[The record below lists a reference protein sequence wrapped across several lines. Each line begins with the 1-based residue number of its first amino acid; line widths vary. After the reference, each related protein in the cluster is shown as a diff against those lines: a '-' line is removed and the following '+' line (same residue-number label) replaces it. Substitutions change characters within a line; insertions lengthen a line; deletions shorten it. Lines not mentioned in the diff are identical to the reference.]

1 MDFISGIFCSVFLHL
16 TKVRIGALNKVVN
29 KHLPG
34 PECSPWWKKSG
45 HSTYA
50 PSMKDIWTGV
60 WLCML
65 RFQLLN
71 HRLNPLT
78 HCECIC
84 LICVH
89 EPMILFSV
97 HQSFMKKLSELEVHS
112 WCGEF
117 LPLFKEHLISRH
129 HPTEQGHPCWSHC
142 MVCHHSD
149 LQTMSESDT
158 CMNILLTW
166 RANSRSCK
174 TSQSISINF
183 CWIRFTFC
191 GTLTQTSIAYELWE
205 NIQAITSMQHVRSHS
220 WWSTWRQL
228 II

>member
-1 MDFISGIFCSVFLHL
+1 MYIALFVCMSLWYCSL
-16 TKVRIGALNKVVN
+16 
-29 KHLPG
+29 
-34 PECSPWWKKSG
+34 
-45 HSTYA
+45 
-50 PSMKDIWTGV
+50 
-60 WLCML
+60 
-65 RFQLLN
+65 
-71 HRLNPLT
+71 
-78 HCECIC
+78 
-84 LICVH
+84 
-89 EPMILFSV
+89 

-117 LPLFKEHLISRH
+117 LPLFKEYLISRH

-142 MVCHHSD
+142 MVCHHRD

-205 NIQAITSMQHVRSHS
+205 NIQAITSMQHVRSQSGKAICHS
-220 WWSTWRQL
+220 SVAGGWTGSELAKAWCQWVWRRPISLCKQSLNPMKSGMKEELSL
-228 II
+228 ISQFSLGMDQKITSMILSMTPIPTTVKG